1 MTWLAIGAYGVYL
14 LVAFV
19 VRTIIQVRRTGDSG
33 FRGLSGRTGSAEWW
47 AGVLFVVALVV
58 GVAAPIAGLLGLSTI
73 DWIDHRSVNV
83 VGLLLTAAGIALTLA
98 AQLRMGSEWRIGVD
112 ETEQTNLVTDG
123 LFALVR
129 NPIFTAMGLTGLGLT
144 LTVPNVVALVGF
156 VALLVA
162 LELQVRVVEEPYL
175 RALHGHAYARYE
187 ANTGRFL
194 PAFGKVEAVPA
205 DAPTTAAK
213 AQGGGSG
220 PASDIQDN
228 HDEEQF

>member
-1 MTWLAIGAYGVYL
+1 MTWLAIGTYAVYL

-33 FRGLSGRTGSAEWW
+33 FRGLSGRTGTAEWW

-58 GVAAPIAGLLGLSTI
+58 GVAAPIAGLLGLPTT

-83 VGLLLTAAGIALTLA
+83 VGLLLAAIGIALTLA

-129 NPIFTAMGLTGLGLT
+129 NPVFTAMGLTGLGLT
-144 LTVPNVVALVGF
+144 LMVPNVVALVGF
-156 VALLVA
+156 VALLLA
-162 LELQVRVVEEPYL
+162 LELQVRAVQEPHL
-175 RALHGHAYARYE
+175 RALHGQAYALKE

-194 PAFGKVEAVPA
+194 PGLGKVEAVPT
-205 DAPTTAAK
+205 DTTTAA
-213 AQGGGSG
+213 ATAPTGQH
-220 PASDIQDN
+220 PTT
-228 HDEEQF
+228 

>member
-1 MTWLAIGAYGVYL
+1 MTWLAIGAYVVYL

-33 FRGLSGRTGSAEWW
+33 YRGLSGRFGTAEWW

-58 GVAAPIAGLLGLSTI
+58 GVAAPFAGLLGLPSI
-73 DWIDHRSVNV
+73 DWIDHRAVNV
-83 VGLLLTAAGIALTLA
+83 VGLLLAAAGIALTLA

-112 ETEQTNLVTDG
+112 DTEQTNLVTDG
-123 LFALVR
+123 LFTLVR

-144 LTVPNVVALVGF
+144 LMVPNVVALVGV
-156 VALLVA
+156 VALLLA

-187 ANTGRFL
+187 ANIGRFL
-194 PAFGKVEAVPA
+194 PGLGKVEASPA
-205 DAPTTAAK
+205 DTTTAA
-213 AQGGGSG
+213 ATAPTGQH
-220 PASDIQDN
+220 PTT
-228 HDEEQF
+228 

>member
-1 MTWLAIGAYGVYL
+1 MARRRPSPSGDATGPTHDLARHRAYAVYL

-33 FRGLSGRTGSAEWW
+33 FRGLSGQFGTTEWW

-58 GVAAPIAGLLGLSTI
+58 GVAAPIAGLLGMPSI
-73 DWIDHRSVNV
+73 DWIDHWAVNV
-83 VGLLLTAAGIALTLA
+83 VGLLLATAGISLTLA

-112 ETEQTNLVTDG
+112 DTEQTNLVTDG

-144 LTVPNVVALVGF
+144 LMVPNVVALAGF
-156 VALLVA
+156 VALLLA

-175 RALHGHAYARYE
+175 RACTATRTPATKPTPVGSCPHSAR
-187 ANTGRFL
+187 
-194 PAFGKVEAVPA
+194 
-205 DAPTTAAK
+205 
-213 AQGGGSG
+213 
-220 PASDIQDN
+220 
-228 HDEEQF
+228 